1 MPMTRAMAG
10 YFWSPC
16 ESMGLGLSTVDTCI
30 VDIVDI
36 HDVDIVNMCVISL
49 RAVL

>member
-1 MPMTRAMAG
+1 MARAMAG
-10 YFWSPC
+10 YSWSPC
-16 ESMGLGLSTVDTCI
+16 ESMGLGLYTVDI
-30 VDIVDI
+30 VDTVDI